1 MIRFVGI
8 AVFLDDLPGKAG
20 HGGIT
25 VSFRNHMVSILAAA
39 HILIESVCILQKV
52 RQIHFSFPNLDIG
65 SRGAEEETSC
75 VQRLCIKIRKYRID
89 QSFHITVICSI
100 GHEIYREQNMELRSG
115 GLAVFLTV
123 MKAAVVDRKA
133 DAGKSSGNIIRG
145 DPIGWFL
152 RVIIIAVHRQAIA
165 ADEVVS
171 VTVVVFIF
179 RAYIVVTDSSFQTG
193 PVRHVMAMGIGAVTG
208 IAGNVRA
215 VKGKH
220 QLNTSS
226 ASSSKTCVINF
237 SARIMVSSSQSPPRI
252 TSKPSS
258 A

>member
-1 MIRFVGI
+1 MNSLQ
-8 AVFLDDLPGKAG
+8 AEFLPA
-20 HGGIT
+20 ISE
-25 VSFRNHMVSILAAA
+25 V
-39 HILIESVCILQKV
+39 
-52 RQIHFSFPNLDIG
+52 
-65 SRGAEEETSC
+65 
-75 VQRLCIKIRKYRID
+75 
-89 QSFHITVICSI
+89 
-100 GHEIYREQNMELRSG
+100 RSG

-152 RVIIIAVHRQAIA
+152 RVIIIAVHWQAIA

-179 RAYIVVTDSSFQTG
+179 RTYIVVTDSSFQTG